1 MSVIMRGMEMPA
13 MCSDCPFN
21 SGMCLP
27 KGEYYCECPSR
38 NIQGSKITRAMDE
51 DCRHPDCPLV
61 ELPEKHGRLI
71 DADFVIEKAS
81 YEAKAMDE
89 PFKSNFDVLVEW
101 IVDKTPTVI
110 EAEGSEYG

>member
-1 MSVIMRGMEMPA
+1 MSVIMVGMEMPA

-21 SGMCLP
+21 SGMCFP

-71 DADFVIEKAS
+71 DGDKLKAKFPS
-81 YEAKAMDE
+81 FAN
-89 PFKSNFDVLVEW
+89 SSSILVSS
-101 IVDKTPTVI
+101 IRAAINHAPTVI
-110 EAEGSEYG
+110 GAEGSE